1 MLDIFNFNRVE
12 ELEEELHRR
21 NREYLKVLE
30 ERDDL
35 LRDRDYLRAELKRV
49 LELKDAIPEDC
60 TPGSYCQ
67 ACEFAKKFGYFHA
80 SPLGTGW
87 LEGHICNKAQSC
99 PNFIQKDTSRN

>member
-1 MLDIFNFNRVE
+1 MFNIFNFNRID
-12 ELEEELHRR
+12 ELEEELNHR
-21 NREYLKVLE
+21 NREYLRVLE

-35 LRDRDYLRAELKRV
+35 LKDRDELRAKLKEV

-67 ACEFAKKFGYFHA
+67 ACEFAKRFCYYHA
-80 SPLGTGW
+80 SPLGSGW
-87 LEGHICNKAQSC
+87 LEGHICGKTQSC